1 MFFSTDQEV
10 KTLTA
15 DQIFEFK
22 MTPLRIKASSL
33 FLNKQFSDQTYQDLI
48 SDIQKAV
55 PSFPEINSD
64 QINKQ
69 IALAEEAYKTG
80 NTQGEIDLSQPL
92 FQFLWG
98 LTLMRIAANPNQM
111 AIWPQGNQSENGLIN
126 SAIWEKIK
134 ANSIMQQERRAYTLL
149 MASKGIVK
157 DDTRIRWGGAD
168 YPDVGYY
175 CNFKDNLINLDVLW
189 GLVGGLEHMRSVT
202 MHEIGHAFGTLSF
215 SHKTKE
221 LIDKAEDLKKK
232 DTLTDDEE
240 KQLRALSSEI
250 RFRHF
255 IFDEAEN
262 SYANGFVKNLVR
274 KNLFH
279 QELGESL
286 EIIET
291 SLFIGQTILDVRNN
305 SLQALPKNP
314 INEFINLKKVIRYGF
329 HVNNGL
335 FENTPK
341 GWSEIGVQID
351 WLKGNDRKGNPIQG
365 FDVVQ
370 DIVNVTDEIEKN
382 QIPLTFHSSRS
393 GIRNKIQK
401 AFDKRSELADDL
413 YDRYASDLVKE
424 LTQEQEK
431 QLKEALDKQQ
441 KTFDPNQNQTKSE
454 QDQGQNQQ
462 GQDQGQQSQNQKGQG
477 QQGQGQ
483 GQQEEK
489 GQSQQGQGQGQQ
501 GEKGQPQQGQG
512 QGQQGE
518 KGQESKQSN
527 GTSSIPFIPKSPD
540 DLKNSPV
547 SDSDQGETVTVII
560 RSGSEKNTT
569 NTGYDQL
576 QMDTNSDQS
585 DSQNEQAFQQFN
597 QAHRDFQ
604 APQYQQS
611 LNEYTRII
619 SHYLS
624 ALNKI
629 RRLFKDMR
637 NVYLEDNHKKVSEL
651 LPKGSLQHSLDQGS
665 VMRRIQRSISGQP
678 LTEIDFKHFKN
689 SVDPTQK
696 KAPIDIC
703 VLIDVSGSMESANT
717 AKRAI
722 EIACVIN
729 EAAQRDSCFN
739 TYIALMTT
747 PPCLIAKPGDSS
759 KEIARKLSTFYRGG
773 NWDGIGDQIS
783 EAVPL
788 ILKEI
793 RGRSPKTDKEGF
805 SHFFFITDGGHTD
818 AEVSI
823 PMMNKLMDNS
833 KTTTFNWITFQD
845 NYWSRSDNLP
855 LQQLKN
861 DRRGKTGIKTLREEV
876 ISNSGDI
883 ASAFT
888 KLLMA
893 RIREMKEKP
902 AFDTTIKKRFISDSL
917 KKIR

>member
-48 SDIQKAV
+48 SDIQKSAT
-55 PSFPEINSD
+55 SFSEITPD
-64 QINKQ
+64 QLDEQ
-69 IALAEEAYKTG
+69 IVLAEEAYKTG
-80 NTQGEIDLSQPL
+80 STQGEIDLSQPL

-98 LTLMRIAANPNQM
+98 LMLMRIAANPNQM
-111 AIWPQGNQSENGLIN
+111 ATWPQENQSENGLIN

-134 ANSIMQQERRAYTLL
+134 ENSIMQQERRAYTLL
-149 MASKGIVK
+149 MASKGLVK
-157 DDTRIRWGGAD
+157 DDTRIRWGGAN

-175 CNFKDNLINLDVLW
+175 CNFRDNLINLDILW

-202 MHEIGHAFGTLSF
+202 MHEIGHALGTIGF

-232 DTLTDDEE
+232 DILTEDDE
-240 KQLRALSSEI
+240 KQLRTLSSEI
-250 RFRHF
+250 HHRHF

-286 EIIET
+286 EIVET

-305 SLQALPKNP
+305 SLQVLPKNP
-314 INEFINLKKVIRYGF
+314 INEFINLKQVIRYGF

-365 FDVVQ
+365 WDVVQ
-370 DIVNVTDEIEKN
+370 DIVDVTAEIEKN

-393 GIRNKIQK
+393 SIQNKIQK

-413 YDRYASDLVKE
+413 YDRYASDLVKQ

-431 QLKEALDKQQ
+431 QLKEALEKQQ
-441 KTFDPNQNQTKSE
+441 KAFDPQHN
-454 QDQGQNQQ
+454 QNQQ
-462 GQDQGQQSQNQKGQG
+462 GSN
-477 QQGQGQ
+477 QQGQG
-483 GQQEEK
+483 
-489 GQSQQGQGQGQQ
+489 
-501 GEKGQPQQGQG
+501 
-512 QGQQGE
+512 
-518 KGQESKQSN
+518 SKQSRKF
-527 GTSSIPFIPKSPD
+527 SSFIPQTPD
-540 DLKNSPV
+540 DLKGTPV

-560 RSGSEKNTT
+560 RSNSGGNTS
-569 NTGYDQL
+569 NENGDLNQ
-576 QMDTNSDQS
+576 QMEMVSDQS
-585 DSQNEQAFQQFN
+585 DLQNEQAFQQFN
-597 QAHRDFQ
+597 KIHQSFQ
-604 APQYQQS
+604 APQYQQDS
-611 LNEYTRII
+611 NEYTHII
-619 SHYLS
+619 SQYLS

-629 RRLFKDMR
+629 RRLFKEMR
-637 NVYLEDNHKKVSEL
+637 NVYLEDNHKKVLEL
-651 LPKGSLQHSLDQGS
+651 LPKGSLQDSLDQGS
-665 VMRRIQRSISGQP
+665 IIRRIQRSMSGQP
-678 LTEIDFKHFKN
+678 LTEVDFKHFKN
-689 SVDPTQK
+689 PIDPTQK

-747 PPCLIAKPGDSS
+747 PPCFIAKPGDSS

-773 NWDGIGDQIS
+773 NWNGIGDQIS

-793 RGRSPKTDKEGF
+793 KENSPKTDKEGF

-818 AEVSI
+818 ADVSI

-845 NYWSRSDNLP
+845 NFWSRSNNLP

-861 DRRGKTGIKTLREEV
+861 DRHGKTGIQTLREEV
-876 ISNSGDI
+876 ISNSRDI
-883 ASAFT
+883 TSAFT

-893 RIREMKEKP
+893 RIREMKGKP
-902 AFDTTIKKRFISDSL
+902 AFDTGIKKRFISDSL